1 MTRIHPGLSR
11 LVLLLC
17 TFVAAPA
24 MAMETR
30 FLPPTPEGR
39 FEGETLTLFTDF
51 GPQVL
56 DTHGLVFAADFYSAG
71 QIIWSG
77 GGPWESHPLPIGL
90 IGPLSTPV
98 GLVKAE
104 FYVDP
109 GITWSNWPARDPSPV
124 CRYRSRWARGRP
136 ACTWFWTSTGCT
148 RISSTSSISP
158 PPPGIPT
165 CNPSLPAPRYPTSKT
180 GSRIFSAI
188 SPGST
193 ASGTPW
199 STTPM
204 RRYPAR
210 SGCWDRR
217 CWACGRRAD
226 RAGRPDPPPPG
237 TTRPRRAVSPAG
249 PAPPSSVS
257 LPRRAGYAP
266 RFPVPGSPRAA
277 APAYGR

>member
-109 GITWSNWPARDPSPV
+109 GDYLVELASQGPFSSLPIPFPVGQGQTGLHLVLDINGLHADFFDLIHFTTAPGDPDVQSIFAGATVPYFENRFSDLFGNLTGV
-124 CRYRSRWARGRP
+124 HGIRYTVVDYAYAPIPGAIWLLGP
-136 ACTWFWTSTGCT
+136 TLLGLW
-148 RISSTSSISP
+148 STS
-158 PPPGIPT
+158 
-165 CNPSLPAPRYPTSKT
+165 
-180 GSRIFSAI
+180 
-188 SPGST
+188 
-193 ASGTPW
+193 
-199 STTPM
+199 
-204 RRYPAR
+204 
-210 SGCWDRR
+210 
-217 CWACGRRAD
+217 
-226 RAGRPDPPPPG
+226 
-237 TTRPRRAVSPAG
+237 RPRRPA
-249 PAPPSSVS
+249 
-257 LPRRAGYAP
+257 
-266 RFPVPGSPRAA
+266 
-277 APAYGR
+277 